1 MSSRGHDPDTR
12 KRIIRPI
19 FNWIHS
25 VSAPTAV
32 ADTPASRFSN
42 TFLRLKKKLERN
54 VGEAIADFNMIEDGD
69 TVMVC
74 MSGGKI

>member
-1 MSSRGHDPDTR
+1 M
-12 KRIIRPI
+12 
-19 FNWIHS
+19 
-25 VSAPTAV
+25 SAPTAV